1 MSYAFDLHESIYGSD
16 PYSTTTNSKTISN
29 QSKQS
34 KPNGYVKTFLQQN
47 GVKKAKKSSP
57 LISING
63 TSGGVGEQ
71 RFDTHFKV
79 LLLGNSGVGKTSIL
93 RALVGETFFQTTIS
107 TIGIDLIKR
116 IFTVENHRVQLEVW
130 DTAGQEQYNS
140 IVSLHFR
147 EAKCFIIVYDVTDM
161 ESFDQIR
168 KHWLRSVD
176 EHMDDAV
183 PVFFVANKIDMIKDK
198 KVSTEQGQQLTSQQ
212 AAHGFFETSAKT
224 GKNIQN
230 LFQAV
235 AECMVSTWGAPK
247 RWYEINSDGNNYD
260 NSDPWSNS
268 TSNRYNGI
276 VQLNQKETQN
286 KVQCCL
292 IN

>member
-1 MSYAFDLHESIYGSD
+1 MSYAFDLHESIYGSE
-16 PYSTTTNSKTISN
+16 PYNTTNCKIPSNRTTT
-29 QSKQS
+29 QLKQ
-34 KPNGYVKTFLQQN
+34 NGYVKQFLQQN
-47 GVKKAKKSSP
+47 GMRKTKKSSP
-57 LISING
+57 LISVNG
-63 TSGGVGEQ
+63 TGGGTGEQ
-71 RFDTHFKV
+71 RFDAHFKV

-93 RALVGETFFQTTIS
+93 RALVGETFYQTTIS

-116 IFTVENHRVQLEVW
+116 IFTVGNHRVQLEVW
-130 DTAGQEQYNS
+130 DTAGQEQYHS

-147 EAKCFIIVYDVTDM
+147 EAKCFIIVYDVTDI
-161 ESFDQIR
+161 ESFEQIR
-168 KHWLRSVD
+168 KYWLRSVD

-183 PVFFVANKIDMIKDK
+183 PVIFVANKIDMIKDK
-198 KVSTEQGQQLTSQQ
+198 RVSTEQGQQLTSQQ

-247 RWYEINSDGNNYD
+247 RWYEINTEGNN
-260 NSDPWSNS
+260 NLDPWSNS
-268 TSNRYNGI
+268 HNHRHKDT
-276 VQLNQKETQN
+276 VQLDQKRAPN

-292 IN
+292 TH